1 MLLLAL
7 FGQGQLLKTHGG
19 GVSCRATELRSNAGH
34 SADHPDPFTAANSR
48 LRSLSCELRVS
59 PTPCKKATLFVI
71 VQQTMTGVDPFD
83 DIDDETPRRTLPLKC
98 PAPVLGSGLD
108 GPSGTASGRRT

>member
-19 GVSCRATELRSNAGH
+19 GGVSCRTTELRSNAGH
-34 SADHPDPFTAANSR
+34 LDHPQDPFTAANSR
-48 LRSLSCELRVS
+48 LRSLSCECLPRLA
-59 PTPCKKATLFVI
+59 KRLLFVI
-71 VQQTMTGVDPFD
+71 VQQAMTGVHPFD
-83 DIDDETPRRTLPLKC
+83 DIDDETPRRTLLLKC